1 MPTNQED
8 SLKQLH
14 EIKRVMNNSV
24 RFISLSGWSG
34 ICAGLFACIGSYL
47 ANIEIDRYYANDY
60 ITRRAMPSNLLI
72 YLLSVAVGVFILAM
86 LSAFYFTYRKS
97 QKDGVPLWGT
107 LTQRLLWN
115 TFLPIG
121 VGGLF
126 IFSLIMENE
135 YKFVAPA
142 CLIFYGLGLV
152 NGSKYTLGEIRYLG
166 YVQLL
171 LGLLNLLFPNKEL
184 LFWTLGFG
192 VAHIIYGLL
201 RWWQEKKEDS

>member
-1 MPTNQED
+1 MNSNQEE
-8 SLKQLH
+8 SLKQLQ
-14 EIKRVMNNSV
+14 EIKRVMNSSV

-34 ICAGLFACIGSYL
+34 ICAGLFACLGSYI
-47 ANIEIDRYYANDY
+47 ASIEIDRYYTNDY
-60 ITRRAMPSNLLI
+60 IKGRAVPSSLQAYLI
-72 YLLSVAVGVFILAM
+72 GVALVVFALAL

-97 QKDGVPLWGT
+97 KKDGVPFWGG

-121 VGGLF
+121 AGGLF
-126 IFSLIMENE
+126 ILSLIMEKE

-142 CLIFYGLGLV
+142 CLLFYGLGLV

-166 YVQLL
+166 YIQIL

-192 VAHIIYGLL
+192 VAHIVYGLL